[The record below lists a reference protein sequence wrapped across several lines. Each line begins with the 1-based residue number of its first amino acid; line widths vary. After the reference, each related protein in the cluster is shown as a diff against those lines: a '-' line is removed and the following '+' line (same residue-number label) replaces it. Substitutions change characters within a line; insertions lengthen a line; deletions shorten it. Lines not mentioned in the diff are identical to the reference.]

1 MSGCAFGDDGTL
13 KDAKD
18 IEWFDDADDDV
29 PIPPS
34 RTLTASSSASS
45 VTSLD
50 NFFISHPSAKKVGGE
65 RHSTRIRKPSKRT
78 TDPDNAEAAGSA
90 MEDVVSGQ
98 KRKAD
103 ISSVS
108 RRVTRK
114 VIESDSGSERASDR
128 GNGLAS
134 SDAEPD
140 GDDTEDNSDDEED
153 NARADAKYNRLKSL
167 GDNDREVL
175 TLVCQCISYSHT
187 CSDGHQAFKT

>member
-50 NFFISHPSAKKVGGE
+50 NFFISHPSAKKVGGK
-65 RHSTRIRKPSKRT
+65 RHSTRICKPSKRT
-78 TDPDNAEAAGSA
+78 TDPDNAEAAGST

-108 RRVTRK
+108 HHVTCK
-114 VIESDSGSERASDR
+114 VIESDSGSERAS
-128 GNGLAS
+128 
-134 SDAEPD
+134 
-140 GDDTEDNSDDEED
+140 
-153 NARADAKYNRLKSL
+153 
-167 GDNDREVL
+167 
-175 TLVCQCISYSHT
+175 
-187 CSDGHQAFKT
+187 

>member
-18 IEWFDDADDDV
+18 IKWFDDANDNV

-34 RTLTASSSASS
+34 CTLTASSSASS

-114 VIESDSGSERASDR
+114 VIKSDSGSERASDH

-167 GDNDREVL
+167 GDNDHEVL
-175 TLVCQCISYSHT
+175 TLLRQCISYSHT